1 MSEGARREPSGVERY
16 FSKDYS
22 EARQRF
28 RAAAEAR
35 QAAIAPYD
43 NPSRG
48 PAGEA
53 LFTDAARLGP
63 ASARRVL
70 ILESG
75 LHGVEGYAGSA
86 IQLAAL
92 DRIDLPADGDVAL
105 LLVHAINPWGFAS
118 NRRFNEDNIDLN
130 RHFIDWDN
138 PGDLD
143 NPGYRDIADIVI
155 PADFSEEALA
165 ASDAKLEAYRL
176 EKGEQALRSAIKLGQ
191 YSHPEG
197 LYYGGLTPSWSA
209 RTVQR
214 IAEEHLHA
222 AEICGLIDVHTGLG
236 PFGFGE
242 CLSGMAPDSA
252 EGKRCSAWYGHV
264 AHTRSPKTSY
274 AGSAAS
280 ILDGYKRAAPW
291 PVWTPIGLEFGTRS
305 EQVVRDAVRFDGWL
319 HLNGGALNPR
329 ADAVKA
335 MMLHAY
341 SPDEPAWRQAVVK
354 RGLEVVNL
362 GLAGLSG

>member
-1 MSEGARREPSGVERY
+1 MERY

-28 RAAAEAR
+28 LAGAEAR
-35 QAAIAPYD
+35 PIAIATYE
-43 NPSRG
+43 NPARG

-53 LFTDAARLGP
+53 LFTDVARIGP

-70 ILESG
+70 VLESG

-92 DRIDLPADGDVAL
+92 ESVELPADGDVAL

-118 NRRFNEDNIDLN
+118 NCRFNEDNIDLN
-130 RHFIDWDN
+130 RHFIDWDV
-138 PGDLD
+138 PGNLD
-143 NPGYRDIADIVI
+143 NPGYRDIADFLI
-155 PADFSEEALA
+155 PADFSAEALA
-165 ASDAKLEAYRL
+165 ASDAKLESYRQD
-176 EKGEQALRSAIKLGQ
+176 KGEQALRSAIKLGQ

-197 LYYGGLTPSWSA
+197 LYFGGMKPSWSA

-214 IAEEHLHA
+214 IAEEHLRA
-222 AEICGLIDVHTGLG
+222 AEFCGLIDVHTGLG

-242 CLSGMAPDSA
+242 CLSGMAPDSE
-252 EGKRCSAWYGHV
+252 EGQRCSAWYGHV
-264 AHTRSPKTSY
+264 AHTKSPKTDY

-319 HLNGGALNPR
+319 HLNGGASNPR
-329 ADAVKA
+329 ASAVKA

-341 SPDEPAWRQAVVK
+341 RPDEAEWRAAVVT
-354 RGLEVVNL
+354 RGQEVVGL
-362 GLAGLSG
+362 GLAGISGEGLRPRPA